1 MTVVSLE
8 AVREAIDACG
18 ETDRAVFARRARNA
32 LAAAILAE
40 SFAHAAPEPADHEP
54 PVDELR
60 SRVGDELGDALAA
73 IYEGSGDW
81 TSRAIDALEPLHAI
95 ARR

>member
-1 MTVVSLE
+1 MSLE
-8 AVREAIDACG
+8 AVREAIDACA
-18 ETDRAVFARRARNA
+18 ETDRAMFARRTRNA

-40 SFAHAAPEPADHEP
+40 SFAHAVPEPADHEP

-73 IYEGSGDW
+73 IYQGEGDW

>member
-1 MTVVSLE
+1 MSLQ
-8 AVREAIDACG
+8 AVREAIDLCG
-18 ETDRAVFARRARNA
+18 ETDRAAFARRTRNA
-32 LAAAILAE
+32 LAQAILAE
-40 SFAHAAPEPADHEP
+40 SFAHAAPEPAAHEP

-60 SRVGDELGDALAA
+60 STVGDELGDALAA